1 MSLRRWMPK
10 ESENAKAVAQEV
22 IQTVRKGQKVIKGEI
37 IRKHGYSQSVS
48 ERPSKVTDTQSYK
61 DEIEPFLEG
70 LIKERER
77 ILKALKTKDLSKV
90 QYEGLVRSLDLA
102 TKNIQ
107 LLSGGATER
116 VAGIEITF
124 KK

>member
-1 MSLRRWMPK
+1 MPK